1 MEAIENST
9 NVLLMGNVVDH
20 VFQLDAPTQQNIAE
34 HRKWACVCT
43 QWNECNEQWLA
54 KAEGVLSNFIVNV
67 LPVITELRDISTVI
81 GIMKTHIWEYEV
93 VLECLMLAQDWTMKT
108 APELLESQDNTGAGD
123 AENIMDNSDIDDD
136 ITPENDAAVDMIF
149 PFAGEYSIVGGEEN
163 VLDEVHGTESPM
175 QELEAIE
182 ESLRNVWMQNE
193 ALCCF
198 NDGQLDSI
206 YAEMHIDDAEVCF
219 RAMIQNH
226 NLAKTHE
233 DDHYIDEKKEFEYTN
248 LVEIIVRVMHEFLT
262 YYGYH
267 DLKYQCLKC
276 LANLVGFDS
285 IRKKMGTRQILQEV
299 MATTQRIHIKVEVW
313 RGIRVL
319 RALCDGNEYAK
330 NLFIVEGG
338 LAFIA
343 DMYRKCN
350 TSKYILFDLCV
361 FVYELCETQGDTDC
375 VQIFDKTTLE
385 FLRTSA
391 NTHVH
396 SPRFMHNTC
405 RTVKRIATNIQNKA
419 VLIGIGYIALM
430 QDIAQTHSDNQLLV
444 DYTVGILLALQTL

>member
-1 MEAIENST
+1 MEAIENDT

-20 VFQLDAPTQQNIAE
+20 VFQLDAPTQKNIAE

-54 KAEGVLSNFIVNV
+54 KADGILSNFIVNV

-81 GIMKTHIWEYEV
+81 GIMKSHIWEYEV

-123 AENIMDNSDIDDD
+123 NESTMDNSDIDDD
-136 ITPENDAAVDMIF
+136 ITPENDAAVDMVF
-149 PFAGEYSIVGGEEN
+149 PLASEYCIVGGEED
-163 VLDEVHGTESPM
+163 VQDEVHGTDGVM

-182 ESLRNVWMQNE
+182 ESLRNAWMQNE
-193 ALCCF
+193 ARCCF
-198 NDGQLDSI
+198 NDGHLDSI
-206 YAEMHIDDAEVCF
+206 YADMHLDVAELCF
-219 RAMIQNH
+219 RTMIQNEY
-226 NLAKTHE
+226 LTKTHE
-233 DDHYIDEKKEFEYTN
+233 DGHYIDEKKEFEYTN
-248 LVEIIVRVMHEFLT
+248 LLEIIVLVMHEFLM

-313 RGIRVL
+313 RGIKVL

-330 NLFIVEGG
+330 NHFIVEGG

-375 VQIFDKTTLE
+375 VQIFDKTNLE

-391 NTHVH
+391 NTHVD
-396 SPRFMHNTC
+396 SPRFVHNTC

-419 VLIGIGYIALM
+419 MLIEIGYIALM
-430 QDIAQTHSDNQLLV
+430 QDIAQTHSGNQLLV
-444 DYTVGILLALQTL
+444 DYTTGILLALQTL